1 MWSGNVQIMTDNSNE
16 RIHGRGIML
25 AIPIGI
31 TAWAVAYAVNGWYGV
46 GVVLGVSLLV
56 IVALALDD
64 RYYENDGE

>member
-1 MWSGNVQIMTDNSNE
+1 MANKDRG
-16 RIHGRGIML
+16 RLHGAGIIL
-25 AIPIGI
+25 ASFAGL
-31 TAWAVAYAVNGWYGV
+31 ALYAVAYATNGWYGV